1 MSLTAEG
8 DQEPVSAELDVVTHH
23 GQIHP
28 NEFDREGI
36 DDEFHFNADCA
47 LLMML
52 MAHASGRW
60 LINLN

>member
-36 DDEFHFNADCA
+36 DDKFHFNVDCA
-47 LLMML
+47 LLMADDVDGTCVRKMVD
-52 MAHASGRW
+52 
-60 LINLN
+60 